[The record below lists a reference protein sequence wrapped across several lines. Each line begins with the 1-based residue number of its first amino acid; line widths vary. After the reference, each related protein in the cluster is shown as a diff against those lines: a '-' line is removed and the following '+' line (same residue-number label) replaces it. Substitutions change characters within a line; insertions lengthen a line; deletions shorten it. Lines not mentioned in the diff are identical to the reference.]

1 MTVWNAS
8 NNMIYI
14 RVFRRGTVKRETMKS
29 DETDKTG
36 ERQKEC
42 LLLDKYC
49 EIGEFSRWVVTIVFD
64 NVWQSDMTICCICSY
79 SFS

>member
-1 MTVWNAS
+1 MTIWTAS
-8 NNMIYI
+8 KNVIYI
-14 RVFRRGTVKRETMKS
+14 RLSRRRAVEEETMKS

-42 LLLDKYC
+42 ALLDKYC

-64 NVWQSDMTICCICSY
+64 DILQSDMTICCLCY
-79 SFS
+79 HSFS